1 MSPDRLAS
9 IRAQLHLTQAEMA
22 GLLGVHG
29 ERTVR
34 KWEKGERPVPR
45 MVEQFMRVL
54 ILSPETTRA
63 MMIRQARIS
72 T

>member
-9 IRAQLHLTQAEMA
+9 IRAQLRLTQAEMA
-22 GLLGVHG
+22 GLLGVQG

-45 MVEQFMRVL
+45 MVAQFVRVL
-54 ILSPETTRA
+54 ILSPEATRN